1 MDDTFHVK
9 DFEKFQHYKD
19 RAPPWIKLYNEILDS
34 YQFSKLPDNSRFH
47 LIAIML
53 LASRSG
59 NSIPYDPVWVSGRI
73 NSTTIVDLN
82 LLIDLGFIVLDQ
94 GVQRVERDASGV
106 LAICLSR
113 EEKRERREEKI
124 DGAKAPVV
132 NLFPKY
138 SSPPSEEKSYFD
150 RSVEILGP
158 KGRGLAAKLLNA
170 NGKVVS
176 RARALLEQSATKSN
190 STQWLGRVIH
200 AAKNPDDNPSTQ
212 SGYGDDHW

>member
-34 YQFSKLPDNSRFH
+34 YQFAKLPDNSRFH
-47 LIAIML
+47 LVAIML

-59 NSIPYDPVWVSGRI
+59 NKIPYDPVWVSGRI

-106 LAICLSR
+106 LAICLPR
-113 EEKRERREEKI
+113 EEERERRGEKI
-124 DGAKAPVV
+124 DGAKAPIV
-132 NLFPKY
+132 NLFPKQD
-138 SSPPSEEKSYFD
+138 SHPSEEKSYFD

-158 KGRGLAAKLLNA
+158 SGRGLAAKLLKA
-170 NGKVVS
+170 KKKVIS
-176 RARALLEQSATKSN
+176 HARLALEQSATKSN
-190 STQWLGRVIH
+190 PKSYIGGIVNGSH
-200 AAKNPDDNPSTQ
+200 DDNGGPAP
-212 SGYGDDHW
+212 GYGDDHW